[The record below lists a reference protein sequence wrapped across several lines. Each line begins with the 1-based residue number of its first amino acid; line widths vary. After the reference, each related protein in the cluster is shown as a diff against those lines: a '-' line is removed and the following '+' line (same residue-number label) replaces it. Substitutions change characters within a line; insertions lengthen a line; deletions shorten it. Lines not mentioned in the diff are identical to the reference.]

1 MVEDRHRIWRT
12 VVYTDQEVRVP
23 LLIHNTTDKAIRIAA
38 LDQFNIIWHN
48 GIRFDRVRHH
58 PRNMA
63 WQTLD
68 AGTNRIYSVKQT
80 WKKVGAYGAY
90 FATDSAFYDHR
101 ILVDQLATLQA
112 YRHYA

>member
-1 MVEDRHRIWRT
+1 
-12 VVYTDQEVRVP
+12 
-23 LLIHNTTDKAIRIAA
+23 
-38 LDQFNIIWHN
+38 
-48 GIRFDRVRHH
+48 
-58 PRNMA
+58 MA

>member
-1 MVEDRHRIWRT
+1 M
-12 VVYTDQEVRVP
+12 P
-23 LLIHNTTDKAIRIAA
+23 LLIHNTTDKAICIAS

-80 WKKVGAYGAY
+80 WKKVGACGAY
-90 FATDSAFYDHR
+90 FAMNSAIYGHR
-101 ILVDQLATLQA
+101 RLADQLATLQA
-112 YRHYA
+112 YHHYV